1 MLHEFK
7 VLSTQKQ
14 RQENETNYRTLFQT
28 RILKNM
34 VQGFFIML
42 LRQYFEAGIN
52 EVEEELDEM
61 EGCALKIIKPE
72 ESI

>member
-1 MLHEFK
+1 
-7 VLSTQKQ
+7 
-14 RQENETNYRTLFQT
+14 
-28 RILKNM
+28 M

-72 ESI
+72 ESIWENGVRFFGLDFIS

>member
-1 MLHEFK
+1 
-7 VLSTQKQ
+7 
-14 RQENETNYRTLFQT
+14 
-28 RILKNM
+28 M

-61 EGCALKIIKPE
+61 EGCALKIVKPE
-72 ESI
+72 ESIWENGVRFFWIRFYLLIWTLGQN